1 MSLGFP
7 GAQMVK
13 NLPAMQETQVWSL
26 GWEDPLEKAMDTH
39 SKILA
44 LRIPWTEEPGVLQSM
59 AHKETDITE
68 RLSLSQNSERGPWEW
83 NQIAR
88 TTRSF
93 NSISQPLSS
102 FCLLCCS
109 GFLLPPSTHD
119 TGDAVYFLVRWGVSS
134 PPLAHPS
141 GKPITSDRL
150 VWNYRSPAL
159 SLQGGQTLRCHLC
172 SRAQDESGTSHLLGS
187 FSSLGFPGG
196 SDSKESACSV
206 GDLSS
211 IPGSGR
217 SPGGGNGNPLQYS
230 CLENSMDRGAWI
242 VPQSQAQLSDWQ
254 SHSLPS
260 SYDILNSLTSFSWET
275 LSLQVFPCKT
285 HTCGSKLCL
294 MITAV
299 KCPWPPRENQS
310 LLALGQCW
318 LLQQLQSFAFKQLNK
333 SVSCLSDWSMSTL
346 KAGVWFY

>member
-1 MSLGFP
+1 MRYS
-7 GAQMVK
+7 
-13 NLPAMQETQVWSL
+13 
-26 GWEDPLEKAMDTH
+26 
-39 SKILA
+39 
-44 LRIPWTEEPGVLQSM
+44 PW

-68 RLSLSQNSERGPWEW
+68 RLSLLQNSERGPWEW

-93 NSISQPLSS
+93 NSVSQPFSS
-102 FCLLCCS
+102 FCLLCCG

-159 SLQGGQTLRCHLC
+159 SLQGGQTLKCHLC
-172 SRAQDESGTSHLLGS
+172 SRAQADSGTSLLLGS

-206 GDLSS
+206 GDPSLV
-211 IPGSGR
+211 PGSGR

-230 CLENSMDRGAWI
+230 CLGNPMDRGAWM
-242 VPQSQAQLSDWQ
+242 VAQSQAQLSDW
-254 SHSLPS
+254 SHTPSHLHMISWTPLPASPGNAFLASIPLQS
-260 SYDILNSLTSFSWET
+260 SYLWFQVMLNDHCCEVSLTT
-275 LSLQVFPCKT
+275 
-285 HTCGSKLCL
+285 
-294 MITAV
+294 
-299 KCPWPPRENQS
+299 
-310 LLALGQCW
+310 
-318 LLQQLQSFAFKQLNK
+318 
-333 SVSCLSDWSMSTL
+333 
-346 KAGVWFY
+346 